1 MFKKVLQWR
10 RYRNDRE
17 EHKSVQFH
25 LISINE
31 MEIKIITRFSAQLL
45 TVLEL

>member
-1 MFKKVLQWR
+1 MEKIQEWQR
-10 RYRNDRE
+10 RTQ
-17 EHKSVQFH
+17 KSVQFH

-45 TVLEL
+45 TVLEM

>member
-1 MFKKVLQWR
+1 MEKIQEWQR
-10 RYRNDRE
+10 RTQ
-17 EHKSVQFH
+17 KSVQFH

-45 TVLEL
+45 TILEL